1 MKFNELTNIATR
13 AFHNVGF
20 QLKKHS
26 PEILVVTGIVG
37 TVASTVLACKATTK
51 LHAVLD
57 DTKEKIDMFH
67 QGAEDGRVQS
77 VVEGEVVVVDYT
89 EEDCTRDITVT
100 YAKTGI
106 ELAKL
111 YGPAIVVG
119 AVSVASI
126 LAGYNI
132 LHKRTLAY
140 AAAYTA
146 ADTTLKQYRSR
157 VIDRFGEKLDKEL
170 LYNIKT
176 KEIEETVVNED
187 GTESTVKKTV
197 EVAESAPAQ
206 GFYSF
211 CFDETANGWV
221 RDAERNKFFLMRQQ
235 DYANEMLKANGR
247 VFLNEVLDLVGINRC
262 PAGQHVGWVLDSET
276 GDGYIDFGIFDI
288 RCEANRRFVNG
299 LEKSI
304 WLNFNV
310 DGDIMYSLT
319 PKRDKNA

>member
-1 MKFNELTNIATR
+1 MKFNELTTMATR
-13 AFHNVGF
+13 AIHKAGF

-51 LHAVLD
+51 LHDVLD

-67 QGAEDGRVQS
+67 QGAKDGKVKS
-77 VVEGEVVVVDYT
+77 VVDGEIVVVDYH

-100 YAKTGI
+100 YAKTGV

-111 YGPAIVVG
+111 YAPAVVVG
-119 AVSVASI
+119 AASIASI
-126 LAGYNI
+126 LVGYNI

-146 ADTTLKQYRSR
+146 ADATLKEYRGR
-157 VIDRFGEKLDKEL
+157 VIERFGEKLDKEL

-176 KEIEETVVNED
+176 KEVEETVVNED
-187 GTESTVKKTV
+187 GSETTVKKTV
-197 EVAESAPAQ
+197 EVAESVPAH

-221 RDAERNKFFLMRQQ
+221 RDAERNKFFLLRQQ
-235 DYANEMLKANGR
+235 QHANELLQSNGR
-247 VFLNEVLDLVGINRC
+247 VFLNEVLDMLGIDRV
-262 PAGQHVGWVLDSET
+262 PAGQNVGWVLDSET

-288 RCEANRRFVNG
+288 KCEANRRFVNG

-310 DGDIMYSLT
+310 DGDIMYSL
-319 PKRDKNA
+319 KAKKA